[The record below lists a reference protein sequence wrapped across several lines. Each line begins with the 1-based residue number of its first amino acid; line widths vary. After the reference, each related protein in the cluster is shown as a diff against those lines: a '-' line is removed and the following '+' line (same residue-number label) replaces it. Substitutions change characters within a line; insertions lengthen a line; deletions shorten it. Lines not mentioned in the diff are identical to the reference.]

1 MKVSVL
7 GLGYIGLPTAALIS
21 SKKINVEGIDLQKS
35 IINRVKK
42 GKIHIV
48 EKGLEKLVKKSV
60 QDGFLTAD
68 IVLKRSDVFIIAVP
82 TPVKKNNDPDLS
94 YIFKAIKDISKV
106 LEKGNLIIIE
116 STIPVGTT
124 QKLAEEMKKLRP
136 DLKSPYLGSKNGDF
150 SLSYCPERV
159 LPGNILKELVLND
172 RVVGGINDFSSKS
185 AKKFYKLFVKGN
197 CHLTDCRTA
206 ELCKLIENSSRDLN
220 IAFANELS
228 LISDELEIN
237 VWDLI
242 KLANYHPR
250 VNILNPGP
258 GVGGHCIAVDP
269 WFVINSAP
277 SQSKII
283 KKARNINDDMPNQ
296 IIKKIKK
303 IALKDNLNIKEIEIA
318 CLGLSFKADVDDLRE
333 SPAIEGI
340 KKIKYLNPKKINV
353 VEPNIRKLPEK
364 QKISFV
370 KLVSL
375 KKAIQDSKLIIV
387 LVDHKEFKK
396 INFKDFKDK
405 VVIDVKGI
413 FN

>member
-82 TPVKKNNDPDLS
+82 TPIKKNNEPDLS

-116 STIPVGTT
+116 STIPVGTS

-136 DLKSPYLGSKNGDF
+136 DLKSPYLGSKNADF

-172 RVVGGINDFSSKS
+172 RVIGGINYFSSES
-185 AKKFYKLFVKGN
+185 AKKFYKLFVRGN
-197 CHLTDCRTA
+197 CHSTDCRTA

-303 IALKDNLNIKEIEIA
+303 ITSKENLNLKEIEIA

-333 SPAIEGI
+333 SPAIEVI

-396 INFKDFKDK
+396 ISFEDFKDK